1 MSPLMRPLG
10 GGRNLEVQMHF
21 WVWVTTQNGETIK
34 MDTFPIDPDTIK
46 ARLEHEEENAAFDRA
61 LASGRLSHDEDA
73 DNYVGDFMFMGPRAD
88 GRDVFKHSFTRQY
101 LA

>member
-1 MSPLMRPLG
+1 
-10 GGRNLEVQMHF
+10 
-21 WVWVTTQNGETIK
+21 
-34 MDTFPIDPDTIK
+34 MDTFPTIDPDTIK
-46 ARLEHEEENAAFDRA
+46 ALLRHEEAHAAYDRA